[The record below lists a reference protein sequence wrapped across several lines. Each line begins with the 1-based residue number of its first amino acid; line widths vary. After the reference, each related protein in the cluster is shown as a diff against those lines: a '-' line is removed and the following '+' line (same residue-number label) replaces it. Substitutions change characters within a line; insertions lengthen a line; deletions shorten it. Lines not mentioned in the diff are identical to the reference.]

1 MKKYFKFFI
10 VIVISSC
17 FSLLFHITGSE
28 AQAVDKDWTF
38 DPKTS
43 SLIPNYLGKVKV
55 INGKANIGERE
66 LKKGSKVYPQ
76 DLVQTAEKSF
86 VVIEMIDL
94 TDITIGPKSEFKVEK
109 WVYRTKN
116 DREVTFSVIKG
127 QWRAL
132 VKSKSKD
139 DDQLKIK
146 TSVISMGIRGTEL
159 LVNVNTVDGGEVTQV
174 ALLEGQIHFDGD
186 LPANIKKDLLPG
198 DYAIFEKNV
207 SGLNQQEKKL
217 TPDEMKSY
225 QLFSAPEVHRLLELI
240 DSVVLDKKSTTKV
253 TEPLNVKNDQTTSEL
268 FLSKKNNS
276 EKTDSSLKSFK
287 KNLKILN
294 SIREQNIKSN

>member
-1 MKKYFKFFI
+1 
-10 VIVISSC
+10 
-17 FSLLFHITGSE
+17 
-28 AQAVDKDWTF
+28 
-38 DPKTS
+38 
-43 SLIPNYLGKVKV
+43 
-55 INGKANIGERE
+55 
-66 LKKGSKVYPQ
+66 
-76 DLVQTAEKSF
+76 
-86 VVIEMIDL
+86 
-94 TDITIGPKSEFKVEK
+94 
-109 WVYRTKN
+109 
-116 DREVTFSVIKG
+116 
-127 QWRAL
+127 
-132 VKSKSKD
+132 
-139 DDQLKIK
+139 
-146 TSVISMGIRGTEL
+146 MGIRGTEL

-240 DSVVLDKKSTTKV
+240 DSVVFDKKSTTKV

>member
-17 FSLLFHITGSE
+17 FSPLFHLGKFE

-55 INGKANIGERE
+55 INGKAVIGERE
-66 LKKGSKVYPQ
+66 LQKGSKIYPQ

-94 TDITIGPKSEFKVEK
+94 TIVTIGPKSEFKVEK
-109 WVYRTKN
+109 WIYRTKN
-116 DREVTFSVIKG
+116 DREVTFSVLKG

-159 LVNVNTVDGGEVTQV
+159 LVNVNAHQGADVTQV

-186 LPANIKKDLLPG
+186 LPANIKRDLLPG
-198 DYAIFEKNV
+198 DYAIFEKKEN
-207 SGLNQQEKKL
+207 GLNQQEKKL

-225 QLFSAPEVHRLLELI
+225 QLFTHPEVHHLLELI
-240 DSVVLDKKSTTKV
+240 DSPVLDKK
-253 TEPLNVKNDQTTSEL
+253 TEKIGTEILNIKNDQSSSEL
-268 FLSKKNNS
+268 FLYKKN
-276 EKTDSSLKSFK
+276 KITDTKNSLKSFK
-287 KNLKILN
+287 QNLEILN
-294 SIREQNIKSN
+294 SIREQNIKSH